1 MSTVTGWDY
10 NLCTVGRNS
19 VCPDLSVLSFSPLF
33 SHNQIPNDQALQV
46 PPQSRTV
53 LRTVGETSESTVLE
67 DIQLAYHC
75 ELFLSS
81 PYSGQYD
88 TV

>member
-1 MSTVTGWDY
+1 M
-10 NLCTVGRNS
+10 CTVGRNS
-19 VCPDLSVLSFSPLF
+19 VCPDLSVVSSSPLF

-53 LRTVGETSESTVLE
+53 LRTVGETSQSIVLA
-67 DIQLAYHC
+67 DFQLPYHC
-75 ELFLSS
+75 VLLLSS